1 MEIVDSRS
9 IRDFQTNTFTGHP
22 RTHVVKSLLKAFEL
36 GHADYACYWT
46 LELLCSGLVHTIWNT
61 FFTGAAQHVNR
72 GAPNLF
78 PFLAA
83 TFETYMPIESKY
95 TMEDILTIRNN
106 PDVRR
111 MLCRAA
117 ATIALC
123 RKSKLPALPTIK
135 PAHDFQ
141 PVTIQE
147 NLRAPSS
154 LFGKDVLRPKDPYS
168 IAVAVNEF
176 CYSMRS
182 EVRDVT
188 RAMYWMA
195 WMNAIAKET
204 KKATKEGFVCDSRPN
219 DYVSDTHSTD
229 LVWLLWECVFKH
241 AAQARPFVDTLFKMY
256 CLRWTPALRKDRKSL
271 LQASI
276 ALVCDAPILDTTPVH
291 GQTLQVEG
299 LLNQV
304 PQWLDAIQRT
314 RQTFSSQ

>member
-1 MEIVDSRS
+1 MEIVDARS

-22 RTHVVKSLLKAFEL
+22 RGHVVKSLMKAIEL

-46 LELLCSGLVHTIWNT
+46 LELLCSGLVHTSWNT
-61 FFTGAAQHVNR
+61 LFVGAAQHINR

-83 TFETYMPIESKY
+83 AFETYMPIESKY
-95 TMEDILTIRNN
+95 TMDDILTIRNN

-111 MLCRAA
+111 MICRAA
-117 ATIALC
+117 ATVALC
-123 RKSKLPALPTIK
+123 RKSKLPSLHTIK

-147 NLRAPSS
+147 NLRAPST

-176 CYSMRS
+176 CYSIKS
-182 EVRDVT
+182 DVRDVT

-195 WMNAIAKET
+195 WMLAIARET
-204 KKATKEGFVCDSRPN
+204 KKATKEGFLCDSRPN
-219 DYVSDTHSTD
+219 EYVSHTHSTD

-256 CLRWTPALRKDRKSL
+256 CLRWSPSIRKERQVL
-271 LQASI
+271 LQCAI
-276 ALVCDAPILDTTPVH
+276 VLVCDAPTLDLTPVH